1 MLISETTEP
10 IRKETLLNSSL
21 NGPLQ
26 DACFCV
32 NPKSNMWITTTAGV

>member
-26 DACFCV
+26 DACFY
-32 NPKSNMWITTTAGV
+32 PKSNMWITTTAGV